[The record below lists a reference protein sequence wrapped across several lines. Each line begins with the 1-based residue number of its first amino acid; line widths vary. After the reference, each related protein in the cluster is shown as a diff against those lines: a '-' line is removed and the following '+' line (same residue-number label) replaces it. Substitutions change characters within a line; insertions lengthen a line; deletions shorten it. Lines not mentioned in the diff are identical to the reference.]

1 MRNRLFL
8 LALLAA
14 LILIQAVL
22 RSAAMSTPFH
32 GGSTLGGYTF
42 WELRGVLPLGVF
54 AAGSLLF
61 LSAAAAQ
68 CAQAVLQLAQKNKSS
83 LAHKLGSIASA
94 GLWCGAPCLA
104 ACYNAL
110 PCIFPWLTDYD
121 PQGWQT
127 AQHLEWVLHGSLI
140 ALILCRV
147 LTLSKP
153 GAGAYLTLPVS
164 LLCLLACGQMWFG
177 IPFILLPIGLMGAG
191 GAAMLLG
198 RGRRWAALPLL
209 TAVIMNAVLFG
220 YNVAI
225 EHPFQ
230 TVAYPETPLW
240 VTYAGTLLFLLPA
253 LLLKV
258 TSLRR
263 GNPYSSSY

>member
-42 WELRGVLPLGVF
+42 WELRGALPLGVF

-68 CAQAVLQLAQKNKSS
+68 CAQAILQLAQKNKSS

-110 PCIFPWLTDYD
+110 PYIFPWLSAYD

-127 AQHLEWVLHGSLI
+127 VQHLEWALHCSLI
-140 ALILCRV
+140 ALILCRA

-153 GAGAYLTLPVS
+153 RMAAYLTLPAS

-177 IPFILLPIGLMGAG
+177 IPFILLPVGLMGAG

-198 RGRRWAALPLL
+198 RGRRWAAIPLL

-220 YNVAI
+220 HNAAAGQ
-225 EHPFQ
+225 PLQ
-230 TVAYPETPLW
+230 TAPYPATALW
-240 VTYAGTLLFLLPA
+240 ATYACTLLLLAPA
-253 LLLKV
+253 LYLKV
-258 TSLRR
+258 ASLRR
-263 GNPYSSSY
+263 

>member
-22 RSAAMSTPFH
+22 RSAAISTPFH
-32 GGSTLGGYTF
+32 GGNTLGGYTF

-68 CAQAVLQLAQKNKSS
+68 CTQAILQLVQKNRSG
-83 LAHKLGSIASA
+83 LIHKLGSIASA

-110 PCIFPWLTDYD
+110 PYIFPWLNDYD
-121 PQGWQT
+121 PQVWQS
-127 AQHLEWVLHGSLI
+127 AQHLEWALHGSII

-147 LTLSKP
+147 LTLCKP
-153 GAGAYLTLPVS
+153 AVAAYLTLPIS
-164 LLCLLACGQMWFG
+164 LLCLLACGLMWFNAAM
-177 IPFILLPIGLMGAG
+177 ILLPVGILGAAG
-191 GAAMLLG
+191 GVMLIQWRKLSFI
-198 RGRRWAALPLL
+198 PLL
-209 TAVIMNAVLFG
+209 AAVITNGFIFTIFGGYQSPPVSPIALDTAVWI
-220 YNVAI
+220 
-225 EHPFQ
+225 
-230 TVAYPETPLW
+230 
-240 VTYAGTLLFLLPA
+240 TYTCTLLLLAPA
-253 LLLKV
+253 LFLKV
-258 TSLRR
+258 TSLLRLH
-263 GNPYSSSY
+263 

>member
-22 RSAAMSTPFH
+22 RSAAISTPFH

-68 CAQAVLQLAQKNKSS
+68 CTQAILQLVQKNRSG
-83 LAHKLGSIASA
+83 LIHKLGSIASA

-110 PCIFPWLTDYD
+110 PYIFPWLNDYD
-121 PQGWQT
+121 PQVWQT
-127 AQHLEWVLHGSLI
+127 AQHMEWVLHGSLI

-153 GAGAYLTLPVS
+153 GVAACITLPLS
-164 LLCLLACGQMWFG
+164 LLGLLVCGQMWFG

-191 GAAMLLG
+191 GAAMILG
-198 RGRRWAALPLL
+198 RGRRWAAIPLL
-209 TAVIMNAVLFG
+209 TAVITNGFIFTIFGDYQSPPVSPIALDTAVW
-220 YNVAI
+220 I
-225 EHPFQ
+225 
-230 TVAYPETPLW
+230 
-240 VTYAGTLLFLLPA
+240 TYTCTLLLLAPA
-253 LLLKV
+253 LFLKV
-258 TSLRR
+258 TSLLRLH
-263 GNPYSSSY
+263 

>member
-1 MRNRLFL
+1 MLHMRNRLFL

-22 RSAAMSTPFH
+22 RSAAISTPFH

-54 AAGSLLF
+54 AAGSLLL

-68 CAQAVLQLAQKNKSS
+68 CAQAVLQLIRKNQGGLS
-83 LAHKLGSIASA
+83 HKLGSIASA

-104 ACYNAL
+104 SCYNVL
-110 PCIFPWLTDYD
+110 PYIFPWLNGYD

-127 AQHLEWVLHGSLI
+127 AQNLEWVLHGSII
-140 ALILCRV
+140 ALILCRI
-147 LTLSKP
+147 LTLCKP
-153 GAGAYLTLPVS
+153 GVAAYFTLPLS

-177 IPFILLPIGLMGAG
+177 SPFILLPIGLMGAG

-209 TAVIMNAVLFG
+209 TAVIMNAVLFLF
-220 YNVAI
+220 NVSGHFPKPAPVVD
-225 EHPFQ
+225 EQ
-230 TVAYPETPLW
+230 VW
-240 VTYAGTLLFLLPA
+240 VTYICTLLLLAPA
-253 LLLKV
+253 LFLKA
-258 TSLRR
+258 TSLRA
-263 GNPYSSSY
+263 

>member
-8 LALLAA
+8 LTLLAA

-68 CAQAVLQLAQKNKSS
+68 CTQAILQLAQKNKRDFI
-83 LAHKLGSIASA
+83 HKLGSISSA

-110 PCIFPWLTDYD
+110 PYIFPWLNAYD

-127 AQHLEWVLHGSLI
+127 ARHLDWVLHGSII

-153 GAGAYLTLPVS
+153 GMAAYLTLPLS

-198 RGRRWAALPLL
+198 RGRRWAAIPLL
-209 TAVIMNAVLFG
+209 TAGIMNAVLFG
-220 YNVAI
+220 YNVAVG
-225 EHPFQ
+225 HPLQ
-230 TVAYPETPLW
+230 TVTYPETAAW
-240 VTYAGTLLFLLPA
+240 VTYTCTLLLLSPA
-253 LLLKV
+253 LFLKV
-258 TSLRR
+258 ASLRR
-263 GNPYSSSY
+263 

>member
-14 LILIQAVL
+14 VIIIQAVL
-22 RSAAMSTPFH
+22 RSAAVSTPFH

-68 CAQAVLQLAQKNKSS
+68 CSQAALQLIRKKPST
-83 LAHKLGSIASA
+83 LGHKLGSIASA
-94 GLWCGAPCLA
+94 GIWCGAPCLA
-104 ACYNAL
+104 SCYNVL
-110 PCIFPWLTDYD
+110 PYIFPWLNAYD

-127 AQHLEWVLHGSLI
+127 AQNLEWVLHGSII

-147 LTLSKP
+147 LTLCKP
-153 GAGAYLTLPVS
+153 GLAACFTLPLS

-177 IPFILLPIGLMGAG
+177 QPFILLPIGLMGAA

-198 RGRRWAALPLL
+198 RGRRWAAIPLL
-209 TAVIMNAVLFG
+209 TAVIMNAVVFLFSVSG
-220 YNVAI
+220 CFPMSAPV
-225 EHPFQ
+225 
-230 TVAYPETPLW
+230 VPEQVW
-240 VTYAGTLLFLLPA
+240 ITYICTLLLLAPA
-253 LLLKV
+253 LFLKA
-258 TSLRR
+258 TSLRA
-263 GNPYSSSY
+263 

>member
-22 RSAAMSTPFH
+22 RSAAISTPFH

-68 CAQAVLQLAQKNKSS
+68 CTQAILQLVQKNRSG
-83 LAHKLGSIASA
+83 LIHKLGSIASA

-110 PCIFPWLTDYD
+110 PYIFPWLNDYD
-121 PQGWQT
+121 PQVWQT
-127 AQHLEWVLHGSLI
+127 AQHLEWALHGSII

-147 LTLSKP
+147 LTLCKP
-153 GAGAYLTLPVS
+153 AVAAYLTLPIS
-164 LLCLLACGQMWFG
+164 LLCLLACGLMWFNAAM
-177 IPFILLPIGLMGAG
+177 ILLPVGILGAAG
-191 GAAMLLG
+191 GVMLIQWRKLSFI
-198 RGRRWAALPLL
+198 PLL
-209 TAVIMNAVLFG
+209 AAVITNGFIFTIFGDYQSPPVSPIALDTAVWI
-220 YNVAI
+220 
-225 EHPFQ
+225 
-230 TVAYPETPLW
+230 
-240 VTYAGTLLFLLPA
+240 TYTCTLLLLAPA
-253 LLLKV
+253 LFLKV
-258 TSLRR
+258 TSLLRLH
-263 GNPYSSSY
+263 

>member
-68 CAQAVLQLAQKNKSS
+68 CTQAILQLVQKNRSG
-83 LAHKLGSIASA
+83 LIHKLGSIASA

-110 PCIFPWLTDYD
+110 PYIFPWLNDYD
-121 PQGWQT
+121 PQVWQS
-127 AQHLEWVLHGSLI
+127 AQHLEWALHGSII

-147 LTLSKP
+147 LTLCKP
-153 GAGAYLTLPVS
+153 AVAAYLTLPIS
-164 LLCLLACGQMWFG
+164 LLCLLACGLMWFNAAM
-177 IPFILLPIGLMGAG
+177 ILLPVGILGAAG
-191 GAAMLLG
+191 GVMLIQWRKLSFI
-198 RGRRWAALPLL
+198 PLL
-209 TAVIMNAVLFG
+209 AAVITNGFIFTIFGDYQSPPVSPIALDTAVWI
-220 YNVAI
+220 
-225 EHPFQ
+225 
-230 TVAYPETPLW
+230 
-240 VTYAGTLLFLLPA
+240 TYTCTLLLLAPA
-253 LLLKV
+253 LFLKV
-258 TSLRR
+258 TSLLRLH
-263 GNPYSSSY
+263 

>member
-22 RSAAMSTPFH
+22 RSAAISTPFH
-32 GGSTLGGYTF
+32 GGNTLGGYTF

-68 CAQAVLQLAQKNKSS
+68 CTQAILQLVQKNRSG
-83 LAHKLGSIASA
+83 LIHKLGSIVSA
-94 GLWCGAPCLA
+94 GLWCSAPCLA

-110 PCIFPWLTDYD
+110 PYIFPWLNDYN

-127 AQHLEWVLHGSLI
+127 AQHLEWALHGSII

-147 LTLSKP
+147 LTLCKP
-153 GAGAYLTLPVS
+153 AVAAYLTLPIS
-164 LLCLLACGQMWFG
+164 LLCLLACGLLWFNAAM
-177 IPFILLPIGLMGAG
+177 ILLPVGILGAAG
-191 GAAMLLG
+191 GVMLIQWRKLSFI
-198 RGRRWAALPLL
+198 PLL
-209 TAVIMNAVLFG
+209 AAVITNGFIFTIFGGYQSPPVSPIALDTAVWI
-220 YNVAI
+220 
-225 EHPFQ
+225 
-230 TVAYPETPLW
+230 
-240 VTYAGTLLFLLPA
+240 TYTCTLLLLAPA
-253 LLLKV
+253 LFLKV
-258 TSLRR
+258 TSLLRLH
-263 GNPYSSSY
+263 

>member
-22 RSAAMSTPFH
+22 RSASMSTPFH

-61 LSAAAAQ
+61 LSAATGQ
-68 CAQAVLQLAQKNKSS
+68 CAQAILQLTQKNRSG
-83 LAHKLGSIASA
+83 LIHKLGSISSA

-110 PCIFPWLTDYD
+110 PYIFPWLNSYD

-127 AQHLEWVLHGSLI
+127 AQHLEWVLHGSII
-140 ALILCRV
+140 ALVLCRI
-147 LTLSKP
+147 LTLSRP
-153 GAGAYLTLPVS
+153 AAAAYLTLPLS
-164 LLCLLACGQMWFG
+164 LL
-177 IPFILLPIGLMGAG
+177 
-191 GAAMLLG
+191 
-198 RGRRWAALPLL
+198 
-209 TAVIMNAVLFG
+209 
-220 YNVAI
+220 
-225 EHPFQ
+225 
-230 TVAYPETPLW
+230 
-240 VTYAGTLLFLLPA
+240 
-253 LLLKV
+253 
-258 TSLRR
+258 
-263 GNPYSSSY
+263 

>member
-68 CAQAVLQLAQKNKSS
+68 CTQAILQLVQKNRSG
-83 LAHKLGSIASA
+83 LIHKLGSIASA

-110 PCIFPWLTDYD
+110 PYIFPWLNDYD
-121 PQGWQT
+121 PQVRLT
-127 AQHLEWVLHGSLI
+127 AQHMEWVLHGSLI

-153 GAGAYLTLPVS
+153 GVAACITLSLS

-191 GAAMLLG
+191 GAAMILG
-198 RGRRWAALPLL
+198 RGRRWAAIPLL

-220 YNVAI
+220 LNVVI
-225 EHPFQ
+225 EHPLQ
-230 TVAYPETPLW
+230 TVTYPETPFW
-240 VTYAGTLLFLLPA
+240 ATYTCTLLLLAPA
-253 LLLKV
+253 LFLKV
-258 TSLRR
+258 TSLLRLH
-263 GNPYSSSY
+263 

>member
-22 RSAAMSTPFH
+22 RSAAISTPFH
-32 GGSTLGGYTF
+32 GGNTLGGYTF

-68 CAQAVLQLAQKNKSS
+68 CTQAILQLVQKNRSG
-83 LAHKLGSIASA
+83 LIHKLGSIASA

-110 PCIFPWLTDYD
+110 PYIFPWLNDYD

-127 AQHLEWVLHGSLI
+127 AQHMEWVLHGSLI

-153 GAGAYLTLPVS
+153 AVAAYLTLPIS
-164 LLCLLACGQMWFG
+164 LLCLLACGLMWFNAAM
-177 IPFILLPIGLMGAG
+177 ILLPVGILGAAG
-191 GAAMLLG
+191 GVMLIQWRKLSFI
-198 RGRRWAALPLL
+198 PLL
-209 TAVIMNAVLFG
+209 AAVITNGFIFTIFGGYQSPPVSPIALDTAVWI
-220 YNVAI
+220 
-225 EHPFQ
+225 
-230 TVAYPETPLW
+230 
-240 VTYAGTLLFLLPA
+240 TYTCTLLLLAPA
-253 LLLKV
+253 LFLKV
-258 TSLRR
+258 TSLLRLH
-263 GNPYSSSY
+263 

>member
-22 RSAAMSTPFH
+22 RSAAISTPFH

-68 CAQAVLQLAQKNKSS
+68 CTQAILQLVQKNRSG
-83 LAHKLGSIASA
+83 LIHKLGSIASA

-110 PCIFPWLTDYD
+110 PYIFPWLNDYD
-121 PQGWQT
+121 PQVWQS
-127 AQHLEWVLHGSLI
+127 AQHLEWALHGSII

-147 LTLSKP
+147 LTLCKP
-153 GAGAYLTLPVS
+153 AVAAYLTLPIS
-164 LLCLLACGQMWFG
+164 LLCLLACGLMWFNAAM
-177 IPFILLPIGLMGAG
+177 ILLPVGILGAAG
-191 GAAMLLG
+191 GVMLIQWRKLSFI
-198 RGRRWAALPLL
+198 PLL
-209 TAVIMNAVLFG
+209 AAVITNGFIFTIFGGYQSPPVSPIALDTAVWI
-220 YNVAI
+220 
-225 EHPFQ
+225 
-230 TVAYPETPLW
+230 
-240 VTYAGTLLFLLPA
+240 TYTCTLLLLAPA
-253 LLLKV
+253 LFLKV
-258 TSLRR
+258 TSLLRLH
-263 GNPYSSSY
+263 

>member
-68 CAQAVLQLAQKNKSS
+68 CAQAILQLAQKNKSS

-110 PCIFPWLTDYD
+110 PYIFPWLSVYD
-121 PQGWQT
+121 PQDWQT

-147 LTLSKP
+147 MTLSKP
-153 GAGAYLTLPVS
+153 RMAAYLTLPVS
-164 LLCLLACGQMWFG
+164 LLCLLACGQMWFS

-191 GAAMLLG
+191 GATMLLG
-198 RGRRWAALPLL
+198 RGRCWAAIPLL

-220 YNVAI
+220 HNAAAG
-225 EHPFQ
+225 HPLQ
-230 TVAYPETPLW
+230 TAPYPATALW
-240 VTYAGTLLFLLPA
+240 ATYACTLLLLAPA
-253 LLLKV
+253 LYLKV
-258 TSLRR
+258 ASLQR
-263 GNPYSSSY
+263 

>member
-61 LSAAAAQ
+61 LSAATAQ
-68 CAQAVLQLAQKNKSS
+68 CAQAILQLVQKNKSS
-83 LAHKLGSIASA
+83 LIHKLGHIASA
-94 GLWCGAPCLA
+94 GIWCGAPCLA

-110 PCIFPWLTDYD
+110 PYIFPWLNDYD
-121 PQGWQT
+121 SQGWLT
-127 AQHLEWVLHGSLI
+127 AQHLEWVLHGSII

-147 LTLSKP
+147 LTVCKP
-153 GAGAYLTLPVS
+153 GMAACITLPLS
-164 LLCLLACGQMWFG
+164 LLSLLACGQMWTG

-198 RGRRWAALPLL
+198 RDRRWAAIPLL

-220 YNVAI
+220 YNVAVG
-225 EHPFQ
+225 HPLQ
-230 TVAYPETPLW
+230 TVTYPETPLW
-240 VTYAGTLLFLLPA
+240 VTYTCA
-253 LLLKV
+253 LLLLAPALYLKV
-258 TSLRR
+258 ASLRR
-263 GNPYSSSY
+263 

>member
-42 WELRGVLPLGVF
+42 WELRGALPLGVF

-94 GLWCGAPCLA
+94 GIWCGAPCLA

-110 PCIFPWLTDYD
+110 PCIFPWLNDYD
-121 PQGWQT
+121 PQVRLT

-153 GAGAYLTLPVS
+153 GVGAYLTLPVS
-164 LLCLLACGQMWFG
+164 LLCLLACGQIWFG

-209 TAVIMNAVLFG
+209 TAAIMNAVLFG
-220 YNVAI
+220 YYAAI
-225 EHPFQ
+225 GDPFQ
-230 TVAYPETPLW
+230 TVAYPETALW
-240 VTYAGTLLFLLPA
+240 ITYTGTLLLLLPA
-253 LLLKV
+253 WFLKV
-258 TSLRR
+258 A
-263 GNPYSSSY
+263 SSHH

>member
-22 RSAAMSTPFH
+22 RSAAISTPFH
-32 GGSTLGGYTF
+32 GGNTLGGYTF

-68 CAQAVLQLAQKNKSS
+68 CTQAILQLVQKNRSG
-83 LAHKLGSIASA
+83 LIHKLGSIASA

-110 PCIFPWLTDYD
+110 PYIFPWLNDYD

-127 AQHLEWVLHGSLI
+127 AQHLEWVLHGSII

-147 LTLSKP
+147 LTLCKP
-153 GAGAYLTLPVS
+153 AVAAYLTLPIS
-164 LLCLLACGQMWFG
+164 LLCLLACGLMWFNAAM
-177 IPFILLPIGLMGAG
+177 ILLPVGILGAAG
-191 GAAMLLG
+191 GVMLIQWRKLSFI
-198 RGRRWAALPLL
+198 PLL
-209 TAVIMNAVLFG
+209 AAVITNGFIFTIFGGYQSPPVSPIALDTAVWI
-220 YNVAI
+220 
-225 EHPFQ
+225 
-230 TVAYPETPLW
+230 
-240 VTYAGTLLFLLPA
+240 TYTCTLLLLAPA
-253 LLLKV
+253 LFLKV
-258 TSLRR
+258 TSLLRLH
-263 GNPYSSSY
+263 

>member
-8 LALLAA
+8 LTLLAA

-32 GGSTLGGYTF
+32 VGSTLCGYTF

-68 CAQAVLQLAQKNKSS
+68 CTQAILQLTQKNRSG
-83 LAHKLGSIASA
+83 LIHKLGSISSA

-110 PCIFPWLTDYD
+110 PHIFPWLNSYD

-127 AQHLEWVLHGSLI
+127 AQHLEWVLHGSII
-140 ALILCRV
+140 ALVLCRI
-147 LTLSKP
+147 LTLSRP
-153 GAGAYLTLPVS
+153 AAAAYLTLPLS

-209 TAVIMNAVLFG
+209 TAGIMNAVLFG

-230 TVAYPETPLW
+230 TVTYPATALW
-240 VTYAGTLLFLLPA
+240 VTYTGTLLLLSPA
-253 LLLKV
+253 LFLKV
-258 TSLRR
+258 ASLRR
-263 GNPYSSSY
+263 